1 MIDLN
6 KICKRTD
13 YIIGRS
19 YVYEGD
25 IIQLLLVDIKNYPYD
40 SFKLYT
46 EKLDPHLYV
55 KVVNTENND
64 FALEVLVDCTP
75 YTKYDEGTLLPMG
88 FLTHTEIYDSNIINN
103 AYADFISKSKAR
115 RKATI

>member
-6 KICKRTD
+6 EICKRTD
-13 YIIGRS
+13 YIINRS

-55 KVVNTENND
+55 KVVNIENND
-64 FALEVLVDCTP
+64 FALEVLVDGTP
-75 YTKYDEGTLLPMG
+75 YTKYEEGTLLPMR
-88 FLTHTEIYDSNIINN
+88 FLTHTEIYNANIINN
-103 AYADFISKSKAR
+103 AYVDFINKSKSE
-115 RKATI
+115 RKDMI